1 MGGLLSPPDM
11 PEVKMPPRPP
21 PPARVGQPGG
31 AEAEMAGAKPDDEAP
46 KTTGSKRKTR
56 VYNKKQRGTSK
67 YKGGGLNVV

>member
-1 MGGLLSPPDM
+1 MGGLLSPPEM
-11 PEVKMPPRPP
+11 PEVKMPPPPP
-21 PPARVGQPGG
+21 PPAPMDQPEVAG
-31 AEAEMAGAKPDDEAP
+31 AEMAGGKPDEKEP